1 MAVWITSSRVGVD
14 VLQTEEAE
22 KHSGDTILH
31 SWEILSI
38 ILQSEEAKG
47 IVCDIGM

>member
-1 MAVWITSSRVGVD
+1 MGVSTISSRVRTCGD
-14 VLQTEEAE
+14 GLTE
-22 KHSGDTILH
+22 GDTEQH
-31 SWEILSI
+31 SWEVLGI

>member
-1 MAVWITSSRVGVD
+1 LSEIG
-14 VLQTEEAE
+14 LTEGDTE
-22 KHSGDTILH
+22 KHS
-31 SWEILSI
+31 WEVQAT